1 MWDIARAVLRGNFIA
16 LNVHTG
22 KELSKITYLSSP
34 LKNKTETQSRQKE
47 ENNTRKTSETENS
60 KT

>member
-34 LKNKTETQSRQKE
+34 LKNKKINPKQVEG
-47 ENNTRKTSETENS
+47 KT
-60 KT
+60 